1 MKRTVRLT
9 ARAEK
14 DLQRLEDFL
23 AGMSPEASLRAADA
37 ITQAV
42 LSLADHPERGFTG
55 PAPNLRQIAVPF
67 GDSGYIIQYRVQ
79 AQAVIVAHIK
89 HARER
94 R

>member
-1 MKRTVRLT
+1 MTREVRLT

-23 AGMSPEASLRAADA
+23 AGKNPDASLRAAAA
-37 ITQAV
+37 ITEAV
-42 LSLADHPERGFTG
+42 LSLADHAERGFSG

-79 AQAVIVAHIK
+79 TQLVVVARIK

>member
-1 MKRTVRLT
+1 MRRDVRLT
-9 ARAEK
+9 AKAEN

-23 AGMSPEASLRAADA
+23 ADKNPDASLRAAA
-37 ITQAV
+37 SITDAV
-42 LSLADHPERGFTG
+42 LSLAEHAERGFVG
-55 PAPNLRQIAVPF
+55 PAANLRQIAVPF

-79 AQAVIVAHIK
+79 AQAVIVARIK